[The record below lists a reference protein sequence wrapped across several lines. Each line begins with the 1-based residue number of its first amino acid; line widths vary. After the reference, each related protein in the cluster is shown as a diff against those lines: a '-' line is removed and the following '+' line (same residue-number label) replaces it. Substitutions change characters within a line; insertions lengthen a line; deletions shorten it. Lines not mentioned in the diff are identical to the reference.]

1 MELGDDLERG
11 WDVGG
16 SELALDGGGDRL
28 GDVLA
33 DVHLRQV
40 VEDGRAG
47 LLGDFGEFLGQGG
60 VALDGGVHG
69 SERRGVGSDGV
80 EIQRAEGGARR
91 LGAAK
96 FLRASLSVR
105 ALALELGRIGGRT
118 RRRRLGA
125 LRVALLERA
134 RLELRRERIRLVTQR
149 SSRRGGGGAAARS
162 ATAETATLDARAAAT
177 LIAAASAAASA
188 TTSTGRHPRGARAR
202 RCGEIACRAGPAML
216 AIGGPADDADRP
228 HRPAVLLK
236 RGFVVHTF
244 ARTPSHLLR
253 TRHHGRH
260 AHHLRLRRQARRRDQ
275 DRPGSI
281 PRLAPPRAR
290 SRMISMPD
298 PSRSPSRESASADQV
313 PRQARAHPRP
323 TRASPAL
330 AGSRFDPS
338 QRNDEPEAPAR
349 TAPRRRRRAPCL
361 PSTPDELAATRFLF
375 FFAQATHSPRAAP
388 PLRTR
393 AGSPRSPPDL
403 PLQPRTVSVCK
414 VRPATRDRRPPEPP
428 SNNRPDK
435 RHRQLAPDIPLRRAR
450 IGHPVRGSIRRD
462 NLSCAPTDPTPRPC
476 SRALLAP
483 IQVTASAE
491 SKPANVAAAGAVSLS
506 LLLAGADNAL
516 AMDAASMYK
525 QVVSGARRP
534 ASPAPARAAPGTAR
548 SQDHHLPAVKASAR
562 SPPRRSPRPP
572 RLTPAAALQE
582 GGEEG

>member
-1 MELGDDLERG
+1 MRLGEEPEFESSLCRGGSLCLRGVAGGGGANGRECSRGGRRVCFGVRADESREGFRERGGEIRVDAMELGDDLERG

-149 SSRRGGGGAAARS
+149 SSRRGDGGAAARS

-177 LIAAASAAASA
+177 LIAAAAAAASA

-202 RCGEIACRAGPAML
+202 GCGEIACRAGPAML

-338 QRNDEPEAPAR
+338 QRNDEPDAPAR

-393 AGSPRSPPDL
+393 ADPTPRSPPDL
-403 PLQPRTVSVCK
+403 PP
-414 VRPATRDRRPPEPP
+414 
-428 SNNRPDK
+428 
-435 RHRQLAPDIPLRRAR
+435 
-450 IGHPVRGSIRRD
+450 
-462 NLSCAPTDPTPRPC
+462 
-476 SRALLAP
+476 
-483 IQVTASAE
+483 
-491 SKPANVAAAGAVSLS
+491 
-506 LLLAGADNAL
+506 
-516 AMDAASMYK
+516 
-525 QVVSGARRP
+525 
-534 ASPAPARAAPGTAR
+534 PAPHRLRVQGAPRDPEIDA
-548 SQDHHLPAVKASAR
+548 HR
-562 SPPRRSPRPP
+562 SPP
-572 RLTPAAALQE
+572 E
-582 GGEEG
+582 